1 VVVSGVVVIG
11 LADNILRPIQVGR
24 DTGIPDFVV
33 LVTTLGGI
41 EMFGLSGIVVGPVVA
56 ALFLAGWQILTEQR
70 LGRTEN
76 DAEA

>member
-1 VVVSGVVVIG
+1 
-11 LADNILRPIQVGR
+11 
-24 DTGIPDFVV
+24 
-33 LVTTLGGI
+33 
-41 EMFGLSGIVVGPVVA
+41 VVA